1 MHVRV
6 TAQFPKTTGISVC
19 RVWVSFGS
27 AVLPSSREAPYA
39 APATGWHE
47 VCFYRQS
54 EDVDLFGQGTGVMI
68 AVNST
73 HRSYN
78 RARFGQALT
87 YPALRWLA
95 LAMAILLWLLLVSVS
110 TATAKTPRAL
120 LVLGVTES
128 GQLRDDLRKGIS
140 QVLRRAGA
148 KELTE
153 ASLTDRELLCDE
165 AVCLAKLAKEYGVS
179 LLVSVRIQRSAS
191 GDRSIHM
198 FLFDATSGRD
208 LSDRVLC
215 SERNLPQQIQALAN
229 RLYVTFTENAS
240 EPAESATQDDASL
253 DASGS
258 SDEPAP
264 TGTSSE
270 PSNTSQADRQLAA
283 SLTLRPP
290 TDLSAQ
296 RPQRYHKRWLGT
308 AIGLAGLSVV
318 LFATAAV
325 LHRKEGLPTGQLNCT
340 SATYAGNQCA
350 NNYVWIF
357 APGYVAGGLSAA
369 GSLAALF
376 IPRLLETK
384 GN

>member
-1 MHVRV
+1 M
-6 TAQFPKTTGISVC
+6 QSVG
-19 RVWVSFGS
+19 VFGS
-27 AVLPSSREAPYA
+27 AVLPSSRKVPDA

-47 VCFYRQS
+47 VGIYRQS

-68 AVNST
+68 AVDST

-110 TATAKTPRAL
+110 TAPAKTPRAL

-128 GQLRDDLRKGIS
+128 GQLRNDLREGIS

-148 KELTE
+148 KELAE

-191 GDRSIHM
+191 GDRSVHM
-198 FLFDATSGRD
+198 FIFDATSGRD

-215 SERNLPQQIQALAN
+215 SERNLSQQIQALAN

-240 EPAESATQDDASL
+240 DPAESATQDDASL
-253 DASGS
+253 DASGG

-270 PSNTSQADRQLAA
+270 PSNTSPADRKLAA
-283 SLTLRPP
+283 SLALRPP

-296 RPQRYHKRWLGT
+296 RPLRYRKRWLWT
-308 AIGLAGLSVV
+308 AIGLAGLSVG
-318 LFATAAV
+318 LFATAVV
-325 LHRKEGLPTGQLNCT
+325 LHRQEGLPTGHSDCPE
-340 SATYAGNQCA
+340 AGRPTAMCA
-350 NNYVWIF
+350 YKYYSLPE
-357 APGYVAGGLSAA
+357 ASYGLSGLSAA
-369 GSLAALF
+369 GSIAAF
-376 IPRLLETK
+376 TFFYITESRKP
-384 GN
+384 

>member
-6 TAQFPKTTGISVC
+6 TAQFPNTTGISVC
-19 RVWVSFGS
+19 RVWVFLGA

-47 VCFYRQS
+47 VGFYRQS

-290 TDLSAQ
+290 TDQTAQ
-296 RPQRYHKRWLGT
+296 RPLRHRKLWLGT

-318 LFATAAV
+318 LFATAVV
-325 LHRKEGLPTGQLNCT
+325 LHRKEGQPTGHADCPE
-340 SATYAGNQCA
+340 AGRPTTICA
-350 NNYVWIF
+350 YKYF
-357 APGYVAGGLSAA
+357 GLPEAGYGLGGLSAA
-369 GSLAALF
+369 GSIAAF
-376 IPRLLETK
+376 TFFYITESRKP
-384 GN
+384 